1 VPTTSINRRPWKVR
15 LAVAGSRVALDR
27 VEIWKQLQGTPQR
40 ISELE
45 KRVAELEG
53 KIGGKW
59 PADVCKSSIV
69 EREQCGCIA
78 SSAPF
83 KEEKCANVGNAANA
97 IEWRRAW
104 SSAPCAAISCSF
116 SQEACAV
123 DVASRACA

>member
-1 VPTTSINRRPWKVR
+1 VPTISVNRRPWKVR

-59 PADVCKSSIV
+59 PADVCKYCGARAVRLHSKLGPLQRGKMR
-69 EREQCGCIA
+69 ERWKCGECNRMETRLVLA
-78 SSAPF
+78 LP
-83 KEEKCANVGNAANA
+83 
-97 IEWRRAW
+97 
-104 SSAPCAAISCSF
+104 
-116 SQEACAV
+116 
-123 DVASRACA
+123 

>member
-1 VPTTSINRRPWKVR
+1 MD
-15 LAVAGSRVALDR
+15 LAEDTLKALDR

-69 EREQCGCIA
+69 EREQCACIA

-83 KEEKCANVGNAANA
+83 KEEKCANVWKCGECNRM
-97 IEWRRAW
+97 ETRM
-104 SSAPCAAISCSF
+104 
-116 SQEACAV
+116 V
-123 DVASRACA
+123 